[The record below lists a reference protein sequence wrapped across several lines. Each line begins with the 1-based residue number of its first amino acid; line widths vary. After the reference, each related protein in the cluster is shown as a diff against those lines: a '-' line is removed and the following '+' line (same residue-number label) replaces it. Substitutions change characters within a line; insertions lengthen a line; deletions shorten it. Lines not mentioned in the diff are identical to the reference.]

1 MSETIGQ
8 MNELNIP
15 GKIPKQI
22 REWTCHKLEC
32 FADYI
37 EAYTKTLKN
46 INCCYLGL
54 YAGCGSCICKGTD
67 CRIEDSE
74 LRVLRTR
81 AKFSQYIFVVRNRQD
96 AENLKRLTSSYSS
109 DNIEV
114 ITGDCNNDKVA
125 RELFDLIPRS
135 ASSFALI
142 DPAGYRRLHWST
154 IELLAKHGVD
164 WKGNKVE
171 LLIIFPL
178 EMALLRNLARAECQ
192 KSITRLYGNQQW
204 EDIKRQK
211 LEGKMGLEEVRH
223 SLVELFKTGL
233 RGLGYRYVEDF
244 RPACLSRQAFYHL
257 ILASDLDVGAKI
269 LKDTWG
275 KTRYLPCE
283 LLYSTKEPVN

>member
-1 MSETIGQ
+1 

-22 REWTCHKLEC
+22 RKWTCHKLEC

-37 EAYTKTLKN
+37 EDYTKTLKN
-46 INCCYLGL
+46 TNCCYLGL

-74 LRVLRTR
+74 LRVLKTK
-81 AKFSQYIFVVRNRQD
+81 AKFSKYIFVVRDDQD
-96 AENLKRLTSSYSS
+96 AENLKRLTASHDS
-109 DNIEV
+109 DNVEI
-114 ITGDCNNDKVA
+114 ITGDCNNNKVI
-125 RELFDLIPRS
+125 RQLFDLIHRS
-135 ASSFALI
+135 TSSFALI
-142 DPAGYRRLHWST
+142 DPTGYRRVRWST
-154 IELLAKHGVD
+154 IELLAKHGID
-164 WKGNKVE
+164 WKGNKIE

-178 EMALLRNLARAECQ
+178 EMALLRNLARPECQ

-211 LEGKMGLEEVRH
+211 LEGKVELDEVRH

-244 RPACLSRQAFYHL
+244 KPAGLPRQAFYHL
-257 ILASDLDVGAKI
+257 ILASDRASQVKI
-269 LKDTWG
+269 LNRTWA

-283 LLYSTKEPVN
+283 LLYSKRKLLTR

>member
-1 MSETIGQ
+1 

-22 REWTCHKLEC
+22 RKWTCHKLEC

-37 EAYTKTLKN
+37 EDYTKRLKN
-46 INCCYLGL
+46 TGCCYLEL
-54 YAGCGSCICKGTD
+54 YAGCGSCICKGSD
-67 CRIEDSE
+67 CRIEDYE
-74 LRVLRTR
+74 LRVLKTK
-81 AKFSQYIFVVRNRQD
+81 AKFSRYIFVVRNGQD
-96 AENLKRLTSSYSS
+96 AENLKRLTASYNS
-109 DNIEV
+109 DNIEI
-114 ITGDCNNDKVA
+114 ITGNCNNEKII
-125 RELFDLIPRS
+125 RQLFDLIPRS
-135 ASSFALI
+135 ASSFAFI
-142 DPAGYRRLHWST
+142 DPAGYRRVRWST

-164 WKGNKVE
+164 WKGNKIE

-178 EMALLRNLARAECQ
+178 EMALLRNLARPECQ
-192 KSITRLYGNQQW
+192 KSIIRLYGNQQW

-211 LEGKMGLEEVRH
+211 LEGKLELDEVRH

-244 RPACLSRQAFYHL
+244 KPASLPRQAFYHL
-257 ILASDLDVGAKI
+257 ILASDSDTRAKI

-283 LLYSTKEPVN
+283 LLYSRKEPASQG